1 MSHWDTNAPR
11 SGSKVSCQSPSGYNA
26 PWSANIEMYHI
37 KVNERQQ
44 RSFKVQ
50 CLSQTCLGWLIYL
63 FAMMSWSLICPLPCW
78 AIELMSPF
86 TVDFFYFYTT
96 NNKIL
101 LFFFCSWCY
110 FLLFCSSSHTAVIL
124 SCIYPLPNFPTHPCT
139 PPAPLSFYDPASC
152 SCPRASN
159 RSPMG
164 VLFSPMLSSLF
175 SSLFFRLRS
184 LTEAWTRTT
193 VRGRQRQGEELNK

>member
-1 MSHWDTNAPR
+1 
-11 SGSKVSCQSPSGYNA
+11 
-26 PWSANIEMYHI
+26 MYHM
-37 KVNERQQ
+37 KTNERQQ

-50 CLSQTCLGWLIYL
+50 CLEQTSLGWLIYL
-63 FAMMSWSLICPLPCW
+63 FAMMSWSLLCPLPCW

-86 TVDFFYFYTT
+86 TIYFFLFLM
-96 NNKIL
+96 L
-101 LFFFCSWCY
+101 LPTS
-110 FLLFCSSSHTAVIL
+110 FCSSSHTAAIL
-124 SCIYPLPNFPTHPCT
+124 SCIYPLPNFPTRPCT

-175 SSLFFRLRS
+175 SILFFRLRS

-193 VRGRQRQGEELNK
+193 VRGRQKQGEELNK